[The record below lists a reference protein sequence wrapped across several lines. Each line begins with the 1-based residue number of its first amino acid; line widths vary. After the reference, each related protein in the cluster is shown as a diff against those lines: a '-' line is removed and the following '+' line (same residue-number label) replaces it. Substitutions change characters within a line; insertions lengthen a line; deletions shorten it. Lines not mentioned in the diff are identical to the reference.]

1 MWTVI
6 GPQSDSGPTQAEDD
20 ISHAFLILSQKDSTM
35 ILQTGQEINEVDHS
49 GFNTQGPTIFAGNL
63 ASNKY
68 IVQVGDEYFFN
79 LFLKSKNILL
89 RLSFFR
95 FQKLESDCLE
105 DWNKFNIYHWIWDR
119 R

>member
-6 GPQSDSGPTQAEDD
+6 GPQSDSQSLAEDD

-63 ASNKY
+63 ANNKY
-68 IVQVGDEYFFN
+68 IVQVKINFFIYF
-79 LFLKSKNILL
+79 
-89 RLSFFR
+89 
-95 FQKLESDCLE
+95 
-105 DWNKFNIYHWIWDR
+105 Y
-119 R
+119 